1 MIVDG
6 RQWGSFLVVRLIG
19 LLLWVC
25 WTASPAA
32 ADDDAWQLLATA
44 RAEFEL
50 GGWSADF
57 VQTYLPAGFS
67 SGESESGVVSLRL
80 PHALRWDYAL
90 PYAKAFLVLRDTAYA
105 WNPGEAAGRR
115 VLLEAAER
123 EHLSLLELDVEA
135 LRERYAAEFVDG
147 QDAGSQR
154 DGTENKVVRIELV
167 PFNETSE
174 VRRADLALDRAS
186 LRLLALSYSDPEG
199 NTTEFALSGHRT
211 ADDDALYEPPAGLEW
226 IDE

>member
-1 MIVDG
+1 MVVEKT
-6 RQWGSFLVVRLIG
+6 RQGFFFLVKLAG

-25 WTASPAA
+25 WTSSPAA
-32 ADDDAWQLLATA
+32 ADDDAWRVLAAA
-44 RAEFEL
+44 RSEFEL

-67 SGESESGVVSLRL
+67 SGESESGIVSLRL

-105 WNPGEAAGRR
+105 WNPGEASGRR

-123 EHLSLLELDVEA
+123 EHLSLLELDIEI
-135 LRERYAAEFVDG
+135 LRKRYIAELVDA
-147 QDAGSQR
+147 QDASTHR
-154 DGTENKVVRIELV
+154 DSTENNFIEIRLV
-167 PFNETSE
+167 PLDETSE
-174 VRRADLALDRAS
+174 VRRANLALDRAS

-211 ADDDALYEPPAGLEW
+211 ADDDALYEPPAELDW